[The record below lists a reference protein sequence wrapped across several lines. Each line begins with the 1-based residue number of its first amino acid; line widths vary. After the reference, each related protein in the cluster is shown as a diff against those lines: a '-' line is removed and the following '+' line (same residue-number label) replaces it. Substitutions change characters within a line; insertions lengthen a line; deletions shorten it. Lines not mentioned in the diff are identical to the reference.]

1 MLFFF
6 DVLIIMIV
14 DKLEK
19 VYFCVI
25 VGIYLVFINLIIVKL
40 EYVCRIMVCEVLWKI
55 VILLCM

>member
-1 MLFFF
+1 
-6 DVLIIMIV
+6 MIV